1 MSLPIA
7 VLAGGLATRLGPL
20 TARQPKVLIDVGGR
34 PFAEHLIELFAR
46 RGLRD
51 VVWCVGHLGEQVRPA
66 LGDGSRWSMSFR
78 YAFDGPGLT
87 GTGGA
92 LLGALPLLGP
102 AFFVTYGDAYLECDY
117 AAVEAAFCASGLPGL
132 MTVFRNE
139 DRWDRSNVRVENGR
153 IVRYDK
159 QRRDPG
165 MRHIDYGL
173 SVLTDEALAPWL
185 GSADPFDL
193 AVVFQ
198 ALIGRDALAACEIAA
213 RFYEIGSPEGLAETR
228 ALLAGRQRTTG

>member
-20 TARQPKVLIDVGGR
+20 SARLPKVLVDVGGR
-34 PFAEHLIELFAR
+34 PFAEHVVELFAR
-46 RGLRD
+46 HGLRD
-51 VVWCVGHLGEQVRPA
+51 VVWCVGYLGERVQEA

-78 YAFDGPGLT
+78 YSFDGPALA

-92 LLGALPLLGP
+92 LLRALPLLGP

-117 AAVEAAFCASGLPGL
+117 ADVESVFRTSGAPGL

-139 DRWDRSNVRVENGR
+139 DRWDLSNVCVENGR

-159 QRRDPG
+159 QQRDPG

-173 SVLTDEALAPWL
+173 SVLTDDALAPWRT
-185 GSADPFDL
+185 SAGPFDL
-193 AVVFQ
+193 TVVFQ
-198 ALIGRDALAACEIAA
+198 RLIARGALAAYEVHE
-213 RFYEIGSPEGLAETR
+213 RFYEIGSPAGLAETR
-228 ALLAGRQRTTG
+228 ARLLTRSRTS